1 MGVMAIVLMLGA
13 CAKQPGLPP
22 STQYGSQTTS
32 PETYNYLIGPGD
44 QLQIFVWRNPEVS
57 QTVTV
62 RPDGKIST
70 PLVED
75 LQASG
80 KTSAQLAKDLEKAL
94 ETYIR
99 QPIVTVIVVAGIGPY
114 SEQIRVIGQVG
125 GLRGGQTTIEGGQP
139 RIVGSSRRA
148 SHCLSTKN
156 DPTGRDGDGRWFERI
171 RRWQQN
177 QVGSHGGW
185 RAKEYEVRLDD
196 LLNGDISANVD
207 MLPGDIP
214 IVPESWF
221 LGGAN
226 GFKDAPM
233 NDIIE
238 LVLGYLRGIW
248 RHRWYAMACAW
259 LVCILAGLWSA
270 SHPINMKYQR
280 GSS

>member
-1 MGVMAIVLMLGA
+1 MGVMAVVLVLGA

-125 GLRGGQTTIEGGQP
+125 SSRNGQTTGSQGGQAGVQAIAY
-139 RIVGSSRRA
+139 RRKMTLLDVMVTVGGLNEFA
-148 SHCLSTKN
+148 AGNKTKLV
-156 DPTGRDGDGRWFERI
+156 RMVDGE
-171 RRWQQN
+171 Q
-177 QVGSHGGW
+177 
-185 RAKEYEVRLDD
+185 KEYEVRLDD

-207 MLPGDIP
+207 MLPGDIL

-221 LGGAN
+221 
-226 GFKDAPM
+226 
-233 NDIIE
+233 
-238 LVLGYLRGIW
+238 
-248 RHRWYAMACAW
+248 
-259 LVCILAGLWSA
+259 
-270 SHPINMKYQR
+270 
-280 GSS
+280 

>member
-1 MGVMAIVLMLGA
+1 MVALNMRKLGKFKIEACMGIMAIVLVLGA

-125 GLRGGQTTIEGGQP
+125 SRGGQTTGSQGGQTTGSQGGQAGVQAIAY
-139 RIVGSSRRA
+139 RRKMTLLDVMVTVGGLNEFA
-148 SHCLSTKN
+148 AGNKTKLV
-156 DPTGRDGDGRWFERI
+156 RMVDGE
-171 RRWQQN
+171 Q
-177 QVGSHGGW
+177 
-185 RAKEYEVRLDD
+185 KEYEVRLDD

-207 MLPGDIP
+207 MLPGDIL

-221 LGGAN
+221 
-226 GFKDAPM
+226 
-233 NDIIE
+233 
-238 LVLGYLRGIW
+238 
-248 RHRWYAMACAW
+248 
-259 LVCILAGLWSA
+259 
-270 SHPINMKYQR
+270 
-280 GSS
+280 

>member
-1 MGVMAIVLMLGA
+1 MGVMAIVLVLGA

-125 GLRGGQTTIEGGQP
+125 SSRNGQTTGLQGGQAGVQAIAY
-139 RIVGSSRRA
+139 RRKMTLLDVMVTVGGLNEFA
-148 SHCLSTKN
+148 AGNKTKLV
-156 DPTGRDGDGRWFERI
+156 RMVDGE
-171 RRWQQN
+171 Q
-177 QVGSHGGW
+177 
-185 RAKEYEVRLDD
+185 KEYEVRLDD
-196 LLNGDISANVD
+196 LLNGDISTNVD
-207 MLPGDIP
+207 MLPGDIL

-221 LGGAN
+221 
-226 GFKDAPM
+226 
-233 NDIIE
+233 
-238 LVLGYLRGIW
+238 
-248 RHRWYAMACAW
+248 
-259 LVCILAGLWSA
+259 
-270 SHPINMKYQR
+270 
-280 GSS
+280 